1 MTIHLLP
8 TFKKRAKMEAGVR
21 VIVKKKGTGTLRWA
35 GEADLRDK
43 GPELFFGVEMDDHLG

>member
-1 MTIHLLP
+1 
-8 TFKKRAKMEAGVR
+8 MEAGVR